1 MHLKE
6 LYRYNY
12 VTVCVLHLFMPK
24 FLENKY
30 GFLPG
35 TNQDKNKQKI
45 KFKKSSNKVKSYL
58 LDIVTFF
65 N

>member
-30 GFLPG
+30 SFLPG

-45 KFKKSSNKVKSYL
+45 KFKKVV
-58 LDIVTFF
+58 I
-65 N
+65 